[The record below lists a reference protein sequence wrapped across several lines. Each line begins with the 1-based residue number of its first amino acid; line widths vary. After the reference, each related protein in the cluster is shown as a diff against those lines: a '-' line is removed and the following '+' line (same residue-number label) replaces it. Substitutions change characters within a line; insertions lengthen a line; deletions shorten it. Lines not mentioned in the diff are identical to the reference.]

1 MGGTLQI
8 YKSVSISNTMN
19 IGTNLNSGGGGALF
33 HTLRAQY
40 HSQIYRINLIVK
52 PIYRARRVMHSLAIK
67 HENQSKPSE
76 N

>member
-1 MGGTLQI
+1 MIT
-8 YKSVSISNTMN
+8 
-19 IGTNLNSGGGGALF
+19 GTNLNSGGGGGALS

-52 PIYRARRVMHSLAIK
+52 PIDRATRIMHSLAIK
-67 HENQSKPSE
+67 HENQSQQSE